1 MFPGLTVREN
11 FRLAALGSRA
21 PKAEQQAAQRRA
33 LEVFPLLEQHLDRDA
48 SRLSG
53 GQQQMVAVGRALIG
67 GTKLL
72 LVDEVTQGLA
82 PNIAYDMG
90 RTLRR
95 VADEGHGVL
104 LVEQNAQMALEVADR
119 VYVVDQGVIVHS
131 GDAEQLRERPRL
143 DGRAPPALIPD
154 EGARCMAELG
164 VALLTFAPVRT
175 QDFVSLGRCA
185 EEQGYAACYTTESLT
200 DTLSIDLAIL
210 LGTSTHPRGQLRH
223 RSATCGT
230 RSSRRRW
237 RRPPPTCRAAGSCS
251 ESGSVTRS
259 ASRRSAC
266 PWASRRSTCR
276 PTSGT

>member
-1 MFPGLTVREN
+1 VSAAARSGGPDEAALLELQDVQAYYGLAHVLQGVTLTVGAGELVALLGRNGAGKTTTVKSIMGLVTVRGGHIRCSGRDVVGHPTENIAQFGIGYVPEDRRMFPGLTVREN

-21 PKAEQQAAQRRA
+21 PKGEQQAAQRRA
-33 LEVFPLLEQHLDRDA
+33 LEVFPLLEKHLDRDA

-95 VADEGHGVL
+95 VADEGLGVL

-131 GDAEQLRERPRL
+131 GDAEELRA
-143 DGRAPPALIPD
+143 DPAW
-154 EGARCMAELG
+154 MAEHL
-164 VALLTFAPVRT
+164 
-175 QDFVSLGRCA
+175 
-185 EEQGYAACYTTESLT
+185 
-200 DTLSIDLAIL
+200 
-210 LGTSTHPRGQLRH
+210 QL
-223 RSATCGT
+223 
-230 RSSRRRW
+230 
-237 RRPPPTCRAAGSCS
+237 
-251 ESGSVTRS
+251 
-259 ASRRSAC
+259 
-266 PWASRRSTCR
+266 
-276 PTSGT
+276 

>member
-1 MFPGLTVREN
+1 VNADERTAGNGDAPLLELDDVQAYYGLAHVLQGITLTVRAGELVALLGRNGAGKTTTVKSIMGLVTVRGGQIRCDGRDVVGHPTENIAQFGIGYVPEDRRMFPGLTVREN

-21 PKAEQQAAQRRA
+21 PKAEQQAAERRA
-33 LEVFPLLEQHLDRDA
+33 LEVFPLLEKHLDRDA

-131 GDAEQLRERPRL
+131 GDAEQLRA
-143 DGRAPPALIPD
+143 DPAW
-154 EGARCMAELG
+154 MAEHL
-164 VALLTFAPVRT
+164 
-175 QDFVSLGRCA
+175 
-185 EEQGYAACYTTESLT
+185 
-200 DTLSIDLAIL
+200 
-210 LGTSTHPRGQLRH
+210 QL
-223 RSATCGT
+223 
-230 RSSRRRW
+230 
-237 RRPPPTCRAAGSCS
+237 
-251 ESGSVTRS
+251 
-259 ASRRSAC
+259 
-266 PWASRRSTCR
+266 
-276 PTSGT
+276 

>member
-1 MFPGLTVREN
+1 VSAAARSGGPDEAALLELQDVQAYYGLAHVLQGVTLTVGAGELVALLGRNGAGKTTTVKSIMGLVTVRGGHIRCSGRDVVGHPTENIAQFGIGYVPEDRRMFPGLTVREN

-21 PKAEQQAAQRRA
+21 PKGEQQAAQRRA
-33 LEVFPLLEQHLDRDA
+33 LEVFPLLEKHLDRDA

-95 VADEGHGVL
+95 VADEGLGVL

-131 GDAEQLRERPRL
+131 GDAEQLRN
-143 DGRAPPALIPD
+143 DPAW
-154 EGARCMAELG
+154 MAEHL
-164 VALLTFAPVRT
+164 
-175 QDFVSLGRCA
+175 
-185 EEQGYAACYTTESLT
+185 
-200 DTLSIDLAIL
+200 
-210 LGTSTHPRGQLRH
+210 QL
-223 RSATCGT
+223 
-230 RSSRRRW
+230 
-237 RRPPPTCRAAGSCS
+237 
-251 ESGSVTRS
+251 
-259 ASRRSAC
+259 
-266 PWASRRSTCR
+266 
-276 PTSGT
+276 

>member
-1 MFPGLTVREN
+1 VSTADRSGGPDGAALLELEDVQAYYGLAHVLQGVTLTVGAGELVALLGRNGAGKTTTVKSIMGLVTVRGGHIRCSGRDVVGHATENIAQFGIGYVPEDRRMFPGLTVREN

-21 PKAEQQAAQRRA
+21 PKGEQQAAQRRA
-33 LEVFPLLEQHLDRDA
+33 LEVFPLLEKHLDRDA

-95 VADEGHGVL
+95 VADEGLGVL

-131 GDAEQLRERPRL
+131 GDAEELRADPEW
-143 DGRAPPALIPD
+143 
-154 EGARCMAELG
+154 MAEHL
-164 VALLTFAPVRT
+164 
-175 QDFVSLGRCA
+175 
-185 EEQGYAACYTTESLT
+185 
-200 DTLSIDLAIL
+200 
-210 LGTSTHPRGQLRH
+210 QL
-223 RSATCGT
+223 
-230 RSSRRRW
+230 
-237 RRPPPTCRAAGSCS
+237 
-251 ESGSVTRS
+251 
-259 ASRRSAC
+259 
-266 PWASRRSTCR
+266 
-276 PTSGT
+276 

>member
-1 MFPGLTVREN
+1 MSAAERAAEADGPPLLELDDVQAYYGLAHILQGITLTVRAGELVALLGRNGAGKTTTVKSIMGLVTVRSGRIRCAGRDVVGHATEDIAQFGIGYVPEDRRMFPGLTVREN

-21 PKAEQQAAQRRA
+21 PRGEQQAAQRRA
-33 LEVFPLLEQHLDRDA
+33 LEVFPLLDKHLDRDA

-82 PNIAYDMG
+82 PNIAHDMG

-131 GDAEQLRERPRL
+131 GDAEELRA
-143 DGRAPPALIPD
+143 DPAW
-154 EGARCMAELG
+154 MAEHL
-164 VALLTFAPVRT
+164 
-175 QDFVSLGRCA
+175 
-185 EEQGYAACYTTESLT
+185 
-200 DTLSIDLAIL
+200 
-210 LGTSTHPRGQLRH
+210 QL
-223 RSATCGT
+223 
-230 RSSRRRW
+230 
-237 RRPPPTCRAAGSCS
+237 
-251 ESGSVTRS
+251 
-259 ASRRSAC
+259 
-266 PWASRRSTCR
+266 
-276 PTSGT
+276 

>member
-1 MFPGLTVREN
+1 VSTADGARKAEDAPLLELEGVQAYYGLAHVLQGITLTVRAGELVALLGRNGAGKTTTVKSIMGLVTVRGGQIRCAGHDVVGHATENIAQFGIGYVPEDRRMFPGLTVREN

-21 PKAEQQAAQRRA
+21 PKAEQQAAERRA
-33 LEVFPLLEQHLDRDA
+33 LEVFPLLEKHLDRDA

-131 GDAEQLRERPRL
+131 GDAEQLRNDPTW
-143 DGRAPPALIPD
+143 
-154 EGARCMAELG
+154 MAEHL
-164 VALLTFAPVRT
+164 
-175 QDFVSLGRCA
+175 
-185 EEQGYAACYTTESLT
+185 
-200 DTLSIDLAIL
+200 
-210 LGTSTHPRGQLRH
+210 QL
-223 RSATCGT
+223 
-230 RSSRRRW
+230 
-237 RRPPPTCRAAGSCS
+237 
-251 ESGSVTRS
+251 
-259 ASRRSAC
+259 
-266 PWASRRSTCR
+266 
-276 PTSGT
+276 

>member
-1 MFPGLTVREN
+1 VSTADGAREADGPSLLELEDVQAYYGLAHVLQGITLTVRAGELVALLGRNGAGKTTTVKSIMGLVTVRGGQISCAGRDVVGHPTENIAQFGIGYVPEDRRMFPGLTVREN

-21 PKAEQQAAQRRA
+21 PKAEQQAAERRA
-33 LEVFPLLEQHLDRDA
+33 LEVFPLLETHLDRDA

-131 GDAEQLRERPRL
+131 GDAEQLRKDPTW
-143 DGRAPPALIPD
+143 
-154 EGARCMAELG
+154 MAEHL
-164 VALLTFAPVRT
+164 
-175 QDFVSLGRCA
+175 
-185 EEQGYAACYTTESLT
+185 
-200 DTLSIDLAIL
+200 
-210 LGTSTHPRGQLRH
+210 QL
-223 RSATCGT
+223 
-230 RSSRRRW
+230 
-237 RRPPPTCRAAGSCS
+237 
-251 ESGSVTRS
+251 
-259 ASRRSAC
+259 
-266 PWASRRSTCR
+266 
-276 PTSGT
+276 

>member
-1 MFPGLTVREN
+1 VSAAARSGGPDGTALLELEDVQAYYGLAHVLQGITLTVRAGELVALLGRNGAGKTTTVKSIMGLVTVRGGQIRCDGRDVVGHPTENIAQFGIGYVPEDRRMFPGLTVREN

-21 PKAEQQAAQRRA
+21 PKAEQQAAERRA
-33 LEVFPLLEQHLDRDA
+33 LEVFPLLEKHLDRDA

-82 PNIAYDMG
+82 PNIAFDMG

-131 GDAEQLRERPRL
+131 GDAEQLRNDPTW
-143 DGRAPPALIPD
+143 
-154 EGARCMAELG
+154 MAEHL
-164 VALLTFAPVRT
+164 
-175 QDFVSLGRCA
+175 
-185 EEQGYAACYTTESLT
+185 
-200 DTLSIDLAIL
+200 
-210 LGTSTHPRGQLRH
+210 QL
-223 RSATCGT
+223 
-230 RSSRRRW
+230 
-237 RRPPPTCRAAGSCS
+237 
-251 ESGSVTRS
+251 
-259 ASRRSAC
+259 
-266 PWASRRSTCR
+266 
-276 PTSGT
+276 

>member
-1 MFPGLTVREN
+1 VSAAARSGGPDEAPLLELQDVQAYYGLAHVLQGVTLTVGAGELVALLGRNGAGKTTTVKSIMGLVTVRGGHIRCSGRDVVGHPTENIAQFGIGYVPEDRRMFPGLTVREN

-21 PKAEQQAAQRRA
+21 PKGEQQAAQRRA
-33 LEVFPLLEQHLDRDA
+33 LEVFPLLEKHLDRDA

-95 VADEGHGVL
+95 VADEGLGVL

-131 GDAEQLRERPRL
+131 GDAEELRA
-143 DGRAPPALIPD
+143 DPAW
-154 EGARCMAELG
+154 MAEHL
-164 VALLTFAPVRT
+164 
-175 QDFVSLGRCA
+175 
-185 EEQGYAACYTTESLT
+185 
-200 DTLSIDLAIL
+200 
-210 LGTSTHPRGQLRH
+210 QL
-223 RSATCGT
+223 
-230 RSSRRRW
+230 
-237 RRPPPTCRAAGSCS
+237 
-251 ESGSVTRS
+251 
-259 ASRRSAC
+259 
-266 PWASRRSTCR
+266 
-276 PTSGT
+276 

>member
-1 MFPGLTVREN
+1 VSAAARSGGPDEAALLELQDVQAYYGLAHVLQGVTLTVGAGELVALLGRNGAGKTTTVKSIMGLVTVRGGHIRCSGRDVVGHPTENIAQFGIGYVPEDRRMFPGLTVREN

-21 PKAEQQAAQRRA
+21 PKGEQQAAQRRA
-33 LEVFPLLEQHLDRDA
+33 LEVFPLLEKHLDRDA

-95 VADEGHGVL
+95 VADEGLGVL

-131 GDAEQLRERPRL
+131 GDAEELRADPEW
-143 DGRAPPALIPD
+143 
-154 EGARCMAELG
+154 MAEHL
-164 VALLTFAPVRT
+164 
-175 QDFVSLGRCA
+175 
-185 EEQGYAACYTTESLT
+185 
-200 DTLSIDLAIL
+200 
-210 LGTSTHPRGQLRH
+210 QL
-223 RSATCGT
+223 
-230 RSSRRRW
+230 
-237 RRPPPTCRAAGSCS
+237 
-251 ESGSVTRS
+251 
-259 ASRRSAC
+259 
-266 PWASRRSTCR
+266 
-276 PTSGT
+276 

>member
-1 MFPGLTVREN
+1 VSATERAAEADGTPLLELDDVQAYYGLAHILQGISLTVRAGELVALLGRNGAGKTTTVKSIMGLVTVRGGRIRCDGRDVVGHTTENIAQFGIGYVPEDRRMFPGLTVREN

-21 PKAEQQAAQRRA
+21 PKGEQQAAQRRA
-33 LEVFPLLEQHLDRDA
+33 LEVFPLLEKHLDRDA

-82 PNIAYDMG
+82 PNIAHDMG

-131 GDAEQLRERPRL
+131 GDAEALRADPAWMEEHLQL
-143 DGRAPPALIPD
+143 
-154 EGARCMAELG
+154 
-164 VALLTFAPVRT
+164 
-175 QDFVSLGRCA
+175 
-185 EEQGYAACYTTESLT
+185 
-200 DTLSIDLAIL
+200 
-210 LGTSTHPRGQLRH
+210 
-223 RSATCGT
+223 
-230 RSSRRRW
+230 
-237 RRPPPTCRAAGSCS
+237 
-251 ESGSVTRS
+251 
-259 ASRRSAC
+259 
-266 PWASRRSTCR
+266 
-276 PTSGT
+276 

>member
-1 MFPGLTVREN
+1 VSAADRTAGKDGAPLLELEGVQAYYGLAHVLQGITLTVNAGELVALLGRNGAGKTTTVKSIMGLVSVRGGHIRCDGRDVVGNATENIAQFGIGYVPEDRRMFPGLTVREN

-33 LEVFPLLEQHLDRDA
+33 LEVFPLLEKHLDRDA

-82 PNIAYDMG
+82 PNIAMDMG

-131 GDAEQLRERPRL
+131 GDAEELRA
-143 DGRAPPALIPD
+143 DPAW
-154 EGARCMAELG
+154 MAEHL
-164 VALLTFAPVRT
+164 
-175 QDFVSLGRCA
+175 
-185 EEQGYAACYTTESLT
+185 
-200 DTLSIDLAIL
+200 
-210 LGTSTHPRGQLRH
+210 QL
-223 RSATCGT
+223 
-230 RSSRRRW
+230 
-237 RRPPPTCRAAGSCS
+237 
-251 ESGSVTRS
+251 
-259 ASRRSAC
+259 
-266 PWASRRSTCR
+266 
-276 PTSGT
+276 

>member
-1 MFPGLTVREN
+1 MSAAARSGGPDEAALLELQDVQAYYGLAHVLQGVTLTVGAGELVALLGRNGAGKTTTVKSIMGLVTVRGGHIRCSGRDVVGHPTENIAQFGIGYVPEDRRMFPGLTVREN

-21 PKAEQQAAQRRA
+21 PKGEQQAAQRRA
-33 LEVFPLLEQHLDRDA
+33 LEVFPLLEKHLDRDA

-95 VADEGHGVL
+95 VADEGLGVL

-131 GDAEQLRERPRL
+131 GDAEELRA
-143 DGRAPPALIPD
+143 DPAW
-154 EGARCMAELG
+154 MAEHL
-164 VALLTFAPVRT
+164 
-175 QDFVSLGRCA
+175 
-185 EEQGYAACYTTESLT
+185 
-200 DTLSIDLAIL
+200 
-210 LGTSTHPRGQLRH
+210 QL
-223 RSATCGT
+223 
-230 RSSRRRW
+230 
-237 RRPPPTCRAAGSCS
+237 
-251 ESGSVTRS
+251 
-259 ASRRSAC
+259 
-266 PWASRRSTCR
+266 
-276 PTSGT
+276 

>member
-1 MFPGLTVREN
+1 MSAAERAAEADGPPLLELDDVQAYYGLAHILQGITLTVRAGELVALLGRNGAGKTTTVKSIMGLVTVRSGRIRCAGRDVVGHATEDIAQFGIGYVPEDRRMFPGLTVREN

-21 PKAEQQAAQRRA
+21 PRGEQQAAQRRA
-33 LEVFPLLEQHLDRDA
+33 LEVFPLLGEHLDRDA

-82 PNIAYDMG
+82 PNIAHDMG

-131 GDAEQLRERPRL
+131 GDAEELRA
-143 DGRAPPALIPD
+143 DPAW
-154 EGARCMAELG
+154 MAEHL
-164 VALLTFAPVRT
+164 
-175 QDFVSLGRCA
+175 
-185 EEQGYAACYTTESLT
+185 
-200 DTLSIDLAIL
+200 
-210 LGTSTHPRGQLRH
+210 QL
-223 RSATCGT
+223 
-230 RSSRRRW
+230 
-237 RRPPPTCRAAGSCS
+237 
-251 ESGSVTRS
+251 
-259 ASRRSAC
+259 
-266 PWASRRSTCR
+266 
-276 PTSGT
+276 